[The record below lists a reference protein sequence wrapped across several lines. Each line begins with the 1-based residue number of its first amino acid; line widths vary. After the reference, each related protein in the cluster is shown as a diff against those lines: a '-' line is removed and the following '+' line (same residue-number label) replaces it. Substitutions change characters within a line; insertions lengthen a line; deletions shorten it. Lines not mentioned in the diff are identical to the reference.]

1 MRTQRTLLF
10 DPNAYRLLYPDTSDF
25 DDAQIL
31 EHYLAYGQPE
41 GRCPTA
47 LFDPVFY
54 ASQTGLS
61 LQSACQHYIDGEGK
75 DVSPHPLFDVAF
87 YAKQAGDLS
96 DPVHHYIT
104 EGWQRGLDPHPL
116 FSTSYYLSQSH
127 HFTRSG
133 YDPLSDFILAGWKR
147 GHNPNVLFDTNHYLR
162 MSPDLQGAA
171 VNPLIHYVIAGWM
184 EHRSHHPLFDGVY
197 YAAQI
202 PAETDPLS
210 HYLNEGCQLGYNPH
224 PLFVTD
230 YYLLH
235 ASDII
240 DVEINPLAHFYAFG
254 GQELRPHHPLFDPRW
269 YRDRTGCTGIPLVH
283 YLESGGSHDPGPL
296 FNSRWYLT
304 HVPDARHSDLAP
316 LMHWILE
323 GARRGI
329 AFSSLPLEESV
340 LELARIGNV
349 VGAATLLSSR
359 LRTPD
364 YVSKRRIALPL
375 QINAHEV
382 TVNDGYVIGGLPG
395 VITTNGQLFGLSA
408 PDRPR
413 IVQLGGNSV
422 ALRKGAG
429 MAVVEYSHRV
439 LNEFVM
445 VADCIDGSDWDWCT
459 RRLPALFALAD
470 SHQVVISSQLS
481 ALALA
486 LTRHVLAPREIEIVE
501 LGSSLRVSNLRVIP
515 EAKPREFRRAPNEAS
530 ASGDSVLLVLDER
543 DPFDSRTK
551 SALVSELDRLGG
563 RVIDTSWGIS
573 AIDESVA
580 TSTRVIAAA
589 ALPVVAYLARS
600 GTTVIALLDE
610 LLEEH
615 FEWMR
620 LSGLAVDA
628 VVLDVL
634 EPPRDQHS
642 PALLNPLPYIATI
655 VGSTK

>member
-1 MRTQRTLLF
+1 MRTRRTLLF
-10 DPNAYRLLYPDTSDF
+10 DPNAYRLLYPDTRDF
-25 DDAQIL
+25 TDAQVL
-31 EHYLAYGQPE
+31 EHYLAHGQPE

-61 LQSACQHYIDGEGK
+61 LQSTYQHYIDGEGK

-87 YAKQAGDLS
+87 YAKQAGDLC

-104 EGWQRGLDPHPL
+104 DGWQRGLDPHPL

-127 HFTRSG
+127 DFSRSG

-147 GHNPNVLFDTNHYLR
+147 GHNPNVLFDTNHYLKR
-162 MSPDLQGAA
+162 SPDLQTAA
-171 VNPLIHYVIAGWM
+171 VNPLIHYVIAGWK
-184 EHRSHHPLFDGVY
+184 EHRSHHPLFDSVY
-197 YAAQI
+197 YGAQI
-202 PAETDPLS
+202 PTETEPLG
-210 HYLNEGCQLGYNPH
+210 HYLHEGCQLGYDPH

-240 DVEINPLAHFYAFG
+240 DGEINPLAHFYAFG
-254 GQELRPHHPLFDPRW
+254 GQELRPHHPLFDPQW

-296 FNSRWYLT
+296 FNSRWYLA
-304 HVPDARHSDLAP
+304 HVPDARQGDLAP
-316 LMHWILE
+316 LVHWILE

-329 AFSSLPLEESV
+329 AFSSLPLEESI

-359 LRTPD
+359 LRTRD

-375 QINAHEV
+375 HVNTRAE
-382 TVNDGYVIGGLPG
+382 TVDDGYVIGGFPG
-395 VITTNGQLFGLSA
+395 VITADGQVLGLSA

-429 MAVVEYSHRV
+429 MALVEYSHRV
-439 LNEFVM
+439 LNESVT
-445 VADCIDGSDWDWCT
+445 VADCIDGSDWDWCA
-459 RRLPALFALAD
+459 RRLPALLASAD
-470 SHQVVISSQLS
+470 SHQVVISRQLNS
-481 ALALA
+481 LALA
-486 LTRHVLAPREIEIVE
+486 LTHYVLASHDIEIVK
-501 LGSSLRVSNLRVIP
+501 LGESLRVSNLRVIP
-515 EAKPREFRRAPNEAS
+515 EAKPQEFPRAPSEAS
-530 ASGDSVLLVLDER
+530 ASSDSMLLVLDEY

-551 SALVSELDRLGG
+551 SALVSAFIQLGG

-573 AIDESVA
+573 VIDELTA
-580 TSTRVIAAA
+580 TSTRLIAAA
-589 ALPVVAYLARS
+589 ALPVVSYLARS
-600 GTTVIALLDE
+600 GTTVVALLDE
-610 LLEEH
+610 LPEEH
-615 FEWMR
+615 LEWMR

-642 PALLNPLPYIATI
+642 PALLNPLPHIATI
-655 VGSTK
+655 VGTTK